1 MSSSLSAVDAAAAD
15 VNDIAAAAAASD
27 AAGKY
32 KMMFHWRQNTW
43 QQKNSFRKKLSSNW
57 NVELWMKM
65 KLLVR
70 K

>member
-1 MSSSLSAVDAAAAD
+1 MSSSLSAVDAD
-15 VNDIAAAAAASD
+15 VDDIAAAAAASV